1 MVRIDRIEGAAA
13 DDLLRWM
20 FGKSSPSMEVW
31 SNRLQATHDQNKDR
45 FLLFRAA
52 TSKETAAGFL
62 FYQATPKGPA
72 HLLEWHLSDAWRA
85 IDPKLSFRSVASAA
99 INAGAGWVQWN
110 RMEGMP
116 AMPGDSWWQPDF
128 TGDLV
133 HWEKQLRDTD
143 AKSER
148 CNGED
153 SQRPAEPGS
162 WQVFLLKAKE
172 LTSYLADF
180 VGTMQHHSD
189 FPELDQQIDPEGWI
203 AEQLVDGEASWAVL
217 AVDTRR
223 SPQEVGGLVLWHL
236 DSKMGWEM
244 RWLGVK
250 PRWRGRGLASHLVQ
264 QSLQLLGERQLGVA
278 DLPSDAPSTRCEG
291 KARSFWVS
299 CDGRNRPMIG
309 LLEKLKFC
317 PIYQSS
323 LLFWWRDQATFHA

>member
-13 DDLLRWM
+13 DELLRWM
-20 FGKSSPSMEVW
+20 FGESSPAIGTW
-31 SNRLQATHDQNKDR
+31 GHRLQATQDR
-45 FLLFRAA
+45 KEDRVLLFRAA

-85 IDPKLSFRSVASAA
+85 IDPTLSFRSVANAA
-99 INAGAGWVQWN
+99 IDAGAGWVQWN
-110 RMEGMP
+110 RMEESS
-116 AMPGDSWWQPDF
+116 ALPGDSWWQPDF

-133 HWEKQLRDTD
+133 HWEKQLRNTD
-143 AKSER
+143 AMSER
-148 CNGED
+148 CDGED
-153 SQRPAEPGS
+153 SQRPAELGS
-162 WQVFLLKAKE
+162 WQVFLLEAKE
-172 LTSYLADF
+172 LSAYRSDF

-203 AEQLVDGEASWAVL
+203 AEQLVDCEASWAVM

-223 SPQEVGGLVLWHL
+223 SIQEVGGLVLWHL
-236 DSKMGWEM
+236 DSKVGWEM

-250 PRWRGRGLASHLVQ
+250 PIWRGRGLASHLVY
-264 QSLQLLGERQLGVA
+264 QSLLLLEQQLDTEDPPCDALSAR
-278 DLPSDAPSTRCEG
+278 SDR
-291 KARSFWVS
+291 KARSYWVS
-299 CDGRNRPMIG
+299 CDGRNRAMIG

-323 LLFWWRDQATFHA
+323 LLFWWRTHATIHA